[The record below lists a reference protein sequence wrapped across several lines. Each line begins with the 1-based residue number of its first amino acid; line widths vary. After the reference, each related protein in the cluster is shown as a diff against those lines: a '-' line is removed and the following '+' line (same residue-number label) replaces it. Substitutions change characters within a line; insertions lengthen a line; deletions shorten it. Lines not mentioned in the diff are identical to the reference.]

1 MAKRRKRL
9 SQREKDENAR
19 IKKELQEEGI
29 IPPDKPRLNRRK
41 FAKEVMKEWD
51 DFMPMDLW
59 VRGLCLDRAIA
70 CMISSEMKK
79 ITPEQ
84 VGVLKLLKMAIEMKK
99 FSDELK
105 AEGRMEYTIGEY
117 MERVVLPVIKL

>member
-19 IKKELQEEGI
+19 IKKELQAEGVY
-29 IPPDKPRLNRRK
+29 PPDKPRLNRRK
-41 FAKEVMKEWD
+41 FAEDVMKEWN
-51 DFMPMDLW
+51 DFMLMDLW
-59 VRGLCLDRAIA
+59 VRGLCLDMAVNH
-70 CMISSEMKK
+70 MVSSKMNKV
-79 ITPEQ
+79 TPEQ

-105 AEGRMEYTIGEY
+105 AEGRVEYTIGEY
-117 MERVVLPVIKL
+117 MERVVLPIIKL